1 MRNQNFEK
9 FYYNK
14 VALGEGC
21 GCAERVID
29 VHEFDRLSG
38 KPRMRSIGGR
48 PTLFGR
54 LIAVFRRPKADSV
67 TTED

>member
-1 MRNQNFEK
+1 MQNQNFEK

-38 KPRMRSIGGR
+38 KPRIRALGGR
-48 PTLFGR
+48 PTLLGR
-54 LIAVFRRPKADSV
+54 FVALFRRPKDDSV
-67 TTED
+67 ATED